1 MEFTIELALV
11 DYIPV
16 IFFAIGA
23 IILMADLKQ
32 KTSLFNFVIFA
43 LGMSAITVAGAVKA
57 TWKLLYAAK
66 IGDFAIMNKMFLPTQ
81 SIGFL
86 LAGVGILLILCFKKQ
101 GSTKMYS
108 VSPFV
113 FIGMM
118 VAGLG
123 VLDTVLCIIAAKLK
137 KPGIIAIFAFSFVC
151 SLCMGYLSSQDFT
164 DALWNWVGEGVN
176 VLGQGSFLAGA
187 IALRKNGLKDL
198 AL

>member
-16 IFFAIGA
+16 AFFAIGA
-23 IILMADLKQ
+23 VILMADLKG
-32 KTSLFNFVIFA
+32 KASFLNFIIFA
-43 LGMSAITVAGAVKA
+43 LGMSAITVAGALKA

-66 IGDFAIMNKMFLPTQ
+66 IGDFVLMNKMFLPTQ

-86 LAGVGILLILCFKKQ
+86 LAGIGILMILCSKK
-101 GSTKMYS
+101 GSSTKLRS

-123 VLDTVLCIIAAKLK
+123 ILDTVLCVIAAKLK
-137 KPGIIAIFAFSFVC
+137 KPGIIAIFAFSFIC

-164 DALWNWVGEGVN
+164 EALWNWIGEGVN
-176 VLGQGSFLAGA
+176 VLGQGSFLVGA
-187 IALRKNGLKDL
+187 VALHKNGLKEFEL
-198 AL
+198 